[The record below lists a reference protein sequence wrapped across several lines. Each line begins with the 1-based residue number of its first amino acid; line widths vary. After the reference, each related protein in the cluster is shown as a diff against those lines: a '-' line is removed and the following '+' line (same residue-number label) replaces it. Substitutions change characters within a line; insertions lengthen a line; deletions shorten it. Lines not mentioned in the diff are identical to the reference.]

1 MKQRVVQTRSLL
13 FAVLVLVLCV
23 VSNVPASVEGLFTD
37 LDKLPA
43 AERQK
48 RLEDGARRE
57 GTLLF
62 FSISAAEMVAAYV
75 KTFMARYPFINAEF
89 YRGSGNQLVVRTL
102 MEHRAGKLAAD
113 VIGVGTENVMAL
125 KRAGVWARYHSPED
139 AFYPREAVDKDGH
152 VHPDSMGLA
161 TISYN
166 HQLVK
171 KEDAP
176 KGYEDLLDP
185 RWKGSMTMDLEPE
198 RTLLTWLDVWGE
210 ARTRSFVEK
219 LLANGTTIRR
229 GHTLQAQLLCA
240 GEFRI
245 AVETY
250 ADGIVR
256 MKQKGC
262 PATLV
267 FPNPTPSLAGGN
279 YAINANAPHPHA
291 AALFV
296 DFALSAEGARI
307 LAGTGRVPLR
317 RGARPLYDELA
328 NLDEKGVHVHMV
340 TAERTEAL
348 TKPMERIMK
357 ELLAR

>member
-1 MKQRVVQTRSLL
+1 MHIRTI
-13 FAVLVLVLCV
+13 FAFVALIVCLA
-23 VSNVPASVEGLFTD
+23 SIAHGASVEALLGD
-37 LDKLPA
+37 LNKLPG

-57 GTLLF
+57 GALVY
-62 FSISAAEMVAAYV
+62 FSISAAEMVSAYV
-75 KTFMARYPFINAEF
+75 KAFMARYPFIRGDF

-139 AFYPREAVDKDGH
+139 AFYPREACDKDGH

-291 AALFV
+291 AALVV
-296 DFALSAEGARI
+296 DFALSAEGAKI
-307 LAGTGRVPLR
+307 LASTGRIPLR
-317 RGARPLYDELA
+317 RGTRALYDELS